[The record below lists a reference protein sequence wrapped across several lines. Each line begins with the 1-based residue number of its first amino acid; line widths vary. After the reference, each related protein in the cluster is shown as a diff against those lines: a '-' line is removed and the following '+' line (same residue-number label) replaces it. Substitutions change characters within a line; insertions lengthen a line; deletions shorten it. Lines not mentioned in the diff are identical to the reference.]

1 MGIGWGCLVLELF
14 SELGDSSAERVF
26 SGILE
31 ALHLEYLQ
39 EKNRS

>member
-14 SELGDSSAERVF
+14 SELGDSRAERVF

-31 ALHLEYLQ
+31 ALHLEFLQ
-39 EKNRS
+39 EINGS